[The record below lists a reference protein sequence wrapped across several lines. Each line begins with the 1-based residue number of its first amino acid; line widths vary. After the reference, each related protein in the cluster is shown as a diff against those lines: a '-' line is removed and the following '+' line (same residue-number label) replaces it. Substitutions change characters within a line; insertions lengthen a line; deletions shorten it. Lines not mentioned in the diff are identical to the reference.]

1 MAIYIINILLIVL
14 YSFVVKDR
22 KKYVILVSLQ
32 LFLILACR
40 SITLGVDLP
49 NYYDG
54 FYYIKNLNFRDMLS
68 SLHFFEMADLVYPFG
83 YESGYVFIN
92 WIVSHLGFSFHGFL
106 VLCAFINIFSFGYF
120 IYKYS
125 DIPWLSFVILCTFG
139 IYTYFFGII
148 RQSLAL
154 SIFLWSLHFAV
165 HNKKIKSLL
174 LFLLAFLFHRAILI
188 MMPVYF
194 FVNRKKRT
202 RKMFIIA
209 LLLSFPFMLLSGPIY
224 SNIIYPFMSFFGK
237 GYTGHGMQL
246 NNLIILLYII
256 AFGVAIFANFK
267 KGSENKMNGIAI
279 WAIILSI
286 YIEIFGMYND
296 NFARVLQM
304 YNVFL
309 LITIPYV
316 VRQYNNQKSIIFV
329 KSLMVILLTSFFVYT
344 TRKSE
349 IVPYKIETENIIF
362 EHT

>member
-1 MAIYIINILLIVL
+1 MIIYLINILLIL
-14 YSFVVKDR
+14 IYSIFIKDKKKFVV
-22 KKYVILVSLQ
+22 LVSLQ
-32 LFLILACR
+32 LFLILALR
-40 SITLGVDLP
+40 SSSLGVDLN
-49 NYYDG
+49 NYSAG
-54 FYYIKNLNFRDMLS
+54 FTYIKNLDFFNMLS
-68 SLHFFEMADLVYPFG
+68 RLHIFNVAELVYPYD
-83 YESGYVFIN
+83 YEGGYVLFN
-92 WIVSHLGFSFHGFL
+92 WIIANLGLSFHGFL
-106 VLCAFINIFSFGYF
+106 IICAFINITSIGYI

-125 DIPWLSFVILCTFG
+125 DMPWVSFIVFCTFG
-139 IYTYFFGII
+139 IYTYFFGIL

-154 SIFLWSLHFAV
+154 CFFLFSLHFAIQ
-165 HNKKIKSLL
+165 NKKSKAIL
-174 LFLLAFLFHRAILI
+174 LFFLAFWMHRAVLI
-188 MMPVYF
+188 MLPIYLF
-194 FVNRKKRT
+194 INRKNITKKKYT
-202 RKMFIIA
+202 IA
-209 LLLSFPFMLLSGPIY
+209 LLLSIPFLLVSGQLYSYIVYPIM
-224 SNIIYPFMSFFGK
+224 NFFGK
-237 GYTGHGMQL
+237 GYAGSGFQI
-246 NNLIILLYII
+246 NNLIILLYIV
-256 AFGVAIFANFK
+256 AFIIMIFANFK

-349 IVPYKIETENIIF
+349 IVPYKIEAENIIF